1 MKGTMAL
8 TAQRNQALFFVI
20 VCLAGFGLLVAFP
33 RLSFP
38 IASAYVAALVLRPAK
53 ETYQALPRLYQLA
66 TIVLLVAGVALLAWP
81 LVQLAN
87 AMVAEVRDLSKEIPQ
102 LEFIL
107 KRKFSELRSFL
118 MLNFNLRIDVDPVD
132 FLVKKLRKDGGRW
145 IVDVPKFMGNFLE
158 WTILTPV
165 FTWFFLQ
172 ESERLKHGFLKFVPN
187 PWFERSY
194 MLFHQ
199 FNGRF
204 GGYIFAKTIEATILG
219 VLLLMGLHWIGYP
232 YASLL
237 AIVGGLTN
245 VVPYV
250 GPLLG
255 WVFALG
261 VGLVQPSISTEALA
275 AMTAVYAVANFID
288 MALVFPLL
296 VSRIVNLHPLIVVIS
311 VIVGSEV
318 GGLVGM
324 IVGVPVATF
333 LKLVIADIHKSLYVE
348 NMK

>member
-1 MKGTMAL
+1 MNETMAN
-8 TAQRNQALFFVI
+8 TSQRNQATFFTI
-20 VCLAGFGLLVAFP
+20 VFVAGLVLLVTFP

-38 IASAYVAALVLRPAK
+38 IASAYVASLVLRPAK
-53 ETYQALPRLYQLA
+53 DVYQSLPRIYQLA
-66 TIVLLVAGVALLAWP
+66 TILLILIGLVLLSLPLA
-81 LVQLAN
+81 QLAN
-87 AMVAEVRDLSKEIPQ
+87 TMVAEVRDLSKEIPQ
-102 LEFIL
+102 FEFIL
-107 KRKFSELRSFL
+107 KRKFSELRGFL
-118 MLNFNLRIDVDPVD
+118 QLNFNLRIDVDPVD
-132 FLVKKLRKDGGRW
+132 FLARKFKKDGGRW
-145 IVDVPKFMGNFLE
+145 IVDLPKFMGNFLE
-158 WTILTPV
+158 WMILTPV
-165 FTWFFLQ
+165 FTWFFLK
-172 ESERLKHGFLKFVPN
+172 ESERLKHGFLKLIPN
-187 PWFERSY
+187 QWFERSY

-204 GGYIFAKTIEATILG
+204 GGYIVAKTIEATILG
-219 VLLLMGLHWIGYP
+219 ILLLIGLHWLGYP

-250 GPLLG
+250 GPILG

-261 VGLVQPSISTEALA
+261 VGIIQPSISTESLA

-333 LKLVIADIHKSLYVE
+333 LKLEIADIHKSLYVE
-348 NMK
+348 NIK